1 MESPRRD
8 ISPCR
13 RSCHRSCH
21 RPCRRSCRRP
31 CVVATFFN
39 EGGVATA
46 CSCRDIFSV
55 KLTSRHLIDVA
66 TFWSLHL
73 LCSVL
78 AATCC
83 SQLYHQ
89 LSATS
94 CSFLLQFLFSFEF
107 PAAQKFGEVYSR
119 FLHINQS
126 FYIKIN
132 HKNGL
137 KIDDF

>member
-1 MESPRRD
+1 MQPEYAFLLLLNLRE
-8 ISPCR
+8 I
-13 RSCHRSCH
+13 
-21 RPCRRSCRRP
+21 
-31 CVVATFFN
+31 
-39 EGGVATA
+39 
-46 CSCRDIFSV
+46 
-55 KLTSRHLIDVA
+55 
-66 TFWSLHL
+66 WSFHL

-89 LSATS
+89 RSATFF
-94 CSFLLQFLFSFEF
+94 SFLLQFMFSFVF

-132 HKNGL
+132 QKNGL

>member
-1 MESPRRD
+1 MQPEYAFLLLLNLRD
-8 ISPCR
+8 
-13 RSCHRSCH
+13 
-21 RPCRRSCRRP
+21 
-31 CVVATFFN
+31 TWFF
-39 EGGVATA
+39 
-46 CSCRDIFSV
+46 
-55 KLTSRHLIDVA
+55 
-66 TFWSLHL
+66 HL

-89 LSATS
+89 RSATF
-94 CSFLLQFLFSFEF
+94 CSFLLQFLFSSEF
-107 PAAQKFGEVYSR
+107 LAAQKFGEVYSR

-132 HKNGL
+132 QKNGL

>member
-1 MESPRRD
+1 MQPGYAFLLLLNFRD
-8 ISPCR
+8 I
-13 RSCHRSCH
+13 
-21 RPCRRSCRRP
+21 
-31 CVVATFFN
+31 
-39 EGGVATA
+39 
-46 CSCRDIFSV
+46 
-55 KLTSRHLIDVA
+55 
-66 TFWSLHL
+66 WSFHL

-89 LSATS
+89 RSAIF
-94 CSFLLQFLFSFEF
+94 CSFLLKFLFSFVF